1 MNIKALVVDR
11 KSVVSSE
18 LTLPFHDAGLHKVV
32 ETNPHELAAQP
43 FQPGQ
48 YDAVFVEF
56 NTLMEFGQALARS
69 LRAMDANVPI
79 VVTHPQLARL
89 ADLKLYCPQAS
100 ANLESPFTRDELL
113 DTIDECVSA
122 ARV

>member
-11 KSVVSSE
+11 KSVESSE
-18 LTLPFHDAGLHKVV
+18 LTLPLHDAGLHKVV
-32 ETNPHELAAQP
+32 ETNAHELAAQP

-56 NTLMEFGQALARS
+56 NTLMESGQALARS
-69 LRAMDANVPI
+69 LRAMDADVPI
-79 VVTHPQLARL
+79 
-89 ADLKLYCPQAS
+89 
-100 ANLESPFTRDELL
+100 TRDELL

-122 ARV
+122 ASV

>member
-11 KSVVSSE
+11 KSVESSE
-18 LTLPFHDAGLHKVV
+18 LTLPLSDAGLHKVV
-32 ETNPHELAAQP
+32 ETNARELAAQP

-56 NTLMEFGQALARS
+56 NTLMESGQALARS

-79 VVTHPQLARL
+79 
-89 ADLKLYCPQAS
+89 
-100 ANLESPFTRDELL
+100 TRDELL

-122 ARV
+122 ASV